1 MMEKLIF
8 AGSPF
13 AWYETTVRRETIGA
27 WHTFVEPSLR
37 T

>member
-1 MMEKLIF
+1 MREKLIF
-8 AGSPF
+8 AELPF
-13 AWYETTVRRETIGA
+13 AWHESTVRRETIGA